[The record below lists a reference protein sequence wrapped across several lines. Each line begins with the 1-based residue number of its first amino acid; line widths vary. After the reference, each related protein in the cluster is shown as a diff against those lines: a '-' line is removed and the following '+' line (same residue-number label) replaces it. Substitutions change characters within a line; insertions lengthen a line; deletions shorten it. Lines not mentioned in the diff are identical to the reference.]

1 MPTDSAPRRR
11 PETDRRAALSVRFK
25 AVRAQTEAIAERLSA
40 EDQQVQSMPDV
51 SLTKWHL
58 AHVTWFFETFVL
70 KPHATGYAEFH
81 PDYNYL
87 FNS

>member
-40 EDQQVQSMPDV
+40 EDQ
-51 SLTKWHL
+51 
-58 AHVTWFFETFVL
+58 
-70 KPHATGYAEFH
+70 
-81 PDYNYL
+81 
-87 FNS
+87 